1 MALSEFTDRAAS
13 AQLRLQ
19 LAEAVERVHALAWA
33 IVRLEGRAEGGDA
46 GRAARDAILDVLAP
60 APLDNNVVSF
70 NRLDPR
76 LADPRLADPRAAEP
90 VASAQEMLLA
100 ILKENEASVRELQ
113 TALDDCGLTITPGNL
128 SVILSRMNQAGLIQ
142 RTGRGLYRYAR

>member
-1 MALSEFTDRAAS
+1 MALSEFSDRAAS
-13 AQLRLQ
+13 LRLRMQ
-19 LAEAVERVHALAWA
+19 LAEAVERAHALAWA
-33 IVRLEGRAEGGDA
+33 IARLEGRAEGVEA
-46 GRAARDAILDVLAP
+46 ERAARDAILDTLAP
-60 APLDNNVVSF
+60 APTDNNVVSF
-70 NRLDPR
+70 GRPEAR
-76 LADPRLADPRAAEP
+76 LADARAAEP
-90 VASAQEMLLA
+90 AASAQEMLLA

>member
-1 MALSEFTDRAAS
+1 MALSELSDRAAS
-13 AQLRLQ
+13 VRLRLQ
-19 LAEAVERVHALAWA
+19 LAESVERVHALAWA

-46 GRAARDAILDVLAP
+46 ERAARDAILDALAP
-60 APLDNNVVSF
+60 ATHDTNVVSF
-70 NRLDPR
+70 SRPDSRVP
-76 LADPRLADPRAAEP
+76 DGRAAEP
-90 VASAQEMLLA
+90 AASAQEMLLA